1 MGGYSIIQRLPIYLT
16 FKWSHS
22 TDEVFPLFRFS
33 FIFHSTGKNLRLQA
47 EPLERP
53 SLSCYDGIWEG
64 DSWNIAKVLTRY
76 TTSNYHFV
84 WVTKYRY
91 HVLAGEVKLRVR
103 EIIRQ
108 ICQQHDFLIEQG
120 HVSKDH
126 VHILVSAP
134 THMSASQIMQKIKGR
149 SSRVLQQEFPHL
161 KKRYWGQHIWAR
173 GYFCTTVGQVTDQM
187 IRDYIEGHVGKSPD
201 DSFTVDED

>member
-1 MGGYSIIQRLPIYLT
+1 MEYRKGSHTVYNIQ
-16 FKWSHS
+16 
-22 TDEVFPLFRFS
+22 
-33 FIFHSTGKNLRLQA
+33 
-47 EPLERP
+47 
-53 SLSCYDGIWEG
+53 
-64 DSWNIAKVLTRY
+64 
-76 TTSNYHFV
+76 YHFV
-84 WVTKYRY
+84 WVTKYRC
-91 HVLAGEVKLRVR
+91 HVLEGEVKLRVR
-103 EIIRQ
+103 ELIRQ
-108 ICQQHDFLIEQG
+108 ICQQHDLLIEQG
-120 HVSKDH
+120 HISKDH

-173 GYFCTTVGQVTDQM
+173 GYFCTTVGQVTDQR

>member
-1 MGGYSIIQRLPIYLT
+1 MEYLKGSHTVNNIQ
-16 FKWSHS
+16 
-22 TDEVFPLFRFS
+22 
-33 FIFHSTGKNLRLQA
+33 
-47 EPLERP
+47 
-53 SLSCYDGIWEG
+53 
-64 DSWNIAKVLTRY
+64 
-76 TTSNYHFV
+76 YHFV

-108 ICQQHDFLIEQG
+108 IYQQHDLLIEQG
-120 HVSKDH
+120 YVSKDH

>member
-1 MGGYSIIQRLPIYLT
+1 MEYRKGSHTVYNIQ
-16 FKWSHS
+16 
-22 TDEVFPLFRFS
+22 
-33 FIFHSTGKNLRLQA
+33 
-47 EPLERP
+47 
-53 SLSCYDGIWEG
+53 
-64 DSWNIAKVLTRY
+64 
-76 TTSNYHFV
+76 YHFV
-84 WVTKYRY
+84 WVTKCRY
-91 HVLAGEVKLRVR
+91 HVLAGEAKLRVR

-108 ICQQHDFLIEQG
+108 ICQQHDLLIEQG

>member
-1 MGGYSIIQRLPIYLT
+1 MEYRKGSHTVYNIQ
-16 FKWSHS
+16 
-22 TDEVFPLFRFS
+22 
-33 FIFHSTGKNLRLQA
+33 
-47 EPLERP
+47 
-53 SLSCYDGIWEG
+53 
-64 DSWNIAKVLTRY
+64 
-76 TTSNYHFV
+76 YHFV

-103 EIIRQ
+103 ELIRQ
-108 ICQQHDFLIEQG
+108 ICQQHDLLIEQG

-134 THMSASQIMQKIKGR
+134 THLSASQIMQKIKGR
-149 SSRVLQQEFPHL
+149 SSRMLQQEFPHL

>member
-1 MGGYSIIQRLPIYLT
+1 MEYRKGSHTVYNIQ
-16 FKWSHS
+16 
-22 TDEVFPLFRFS
+22 
-33 FIFHSTGKNLRLQA
+33 
-47 EPLERP
+47 
-53 SLSCYDGIWEG
+53 
-64 DSWNIAKVLTRY
+64 
-76 TTSNYHFV
+76 YHFV

-108 ICQQHDFLIEQG
+108 TCQQHDLLIEQG

-134 THMSASQIMQKIKGR
+134 THMSASQIIQKIKGR

>member
-1 MGGYSIIQRLPIYLT
+1 MEYRKGSHTVYNIQ
-16 FKWSHS
+16 
-22 TDEVFPLFRFS
+22 
-33 FIFHSTGKNLRLQA
+33 
-47 EPLERP
+47 
-53 SLSCYDGIWEG
+53 
-64 DSWNIAKVLTRY
+64 
-76 TTSNYHFV
+76 YHFV

-91 HVLAGEVKLRVR
+91 HVLEGEVRLRVR

-108 ICQQHDFLIEQG
+108 ICQQHDLLIEQG
-120 HVSKDH
+120 HISKDH

-149 SSRVLQQEFPHL
+149 SSRMLQQEFPHL

>member
-1 MGGYSIIQRLPIYLT
+1 MEYLKGSHTVYNIQ
-16 FKWSHS
+16 
-22 TDEVFPLFRFS
+22 
-33 FIFHSTGKNLRLQA
+33 
-47 EPLERP
+47 
-53 SLSCYDGIWEG
+53 
-64 DSWNIAKVLTRY
+64 
-76 TTSNYHFV
+76 YHFV

-108 ICQQHDFLIEQG
+108 ICQQHDLLIEQG

>member
-1 MGGYSIIQRLPIYLT
+1 MEYRKGSHTVYNIQ
-16 FKWSHS
+16 
-22 TDEVFPLFRFS
+22 
-33 FIFHSTGKNLRLQA
+33 
-47 EPLERP
+47 
-53 SLSCYDGIWEG
+53 
-64 DSWNIAKVLTRY
+64 
-76 TTSNYHFV
+76 YHFV

-108 ICQQHDFLIEQG
+108 ICQQHDLLIEQG

-134 THMSASQIMQKIKGR
+134 THLSASQIMQKIKGR

-173 GYFCTTVGQVTDQM
+173 GYFCTSVGQVTDQM

>member
-1 MGGYSIIQRLPIYLT
+1 ML
-16 FKWSHS
+16 
-22 TDEVFPLFRFS
+22 
-33 FIFHSTGKNLRLQA
+33 
-47 EPLERP
+47 
-53 SLSCYDGIWEG
+53 
-64 DSWNIAKVLTRY
+64 
-76 TTSNYHFV
+76 
-84 WVTKYRY
+84 VTKYRY
-91 HVLAGEVKLRVR
+91 HVLAGEVKLRVWK
-103 EIIRQ
+103 IIRQ
-108 ICQQHDFLIEQG
+108 IYQQHDLLIEQG

>member
-1 MGGYSIIQRLPIYLT
+1 MEYRKGSHTAYNIQ
-16 FKWSHS
+16 
-22 TDEVFPLFRFS
+22 
-33 FIFHSTGKNLRLQA
+33 
-47 EPLERP
+47 
-53 SLSCYDGIWEG
+53 
-64 DSWNIAKVLTRY
+64 
-76 TTSNYHFV
+76 YHFV

-91 HVLAGEVKLRVR
+91 HVLEGEVRLRVR

-108 ICQQHDFLIEQG
+108 ICQQHDLLIEQG

>member
-1 MGGYSIIQRLPIYLT
+1 MEYRKGSHTVYNIQ
-16 FKWSHS
+16 
-22 TDEVFPLFRFS
+22 
-33 FIFHSTGKNLRLQA
+33 
-47 EPLERP
+47 
-53 SLSCYDGIWEG
+53 
-64 DSWNIAKVLTRY
+64 
-76 TTSNYHFV
+76 YHFV
-84 WVTKYRY
+84 RVTKYRY
-91 HVLAGEVKLRVR
+91 HVLEGEVRLRVR

-108 ICQQHDFLIEQG
+108 ICQQHDLLIEQG

>member
-1 MGGYSIIQRLPIYLT
+1 M
-16 FKWSHS
+16 
-22 TDEVFPLFRFS
+22 
-33 FIFHSTGKNLRLQA
+33 
-47 EPLERP
+47 
-53 SLSCYDGIWEG
+53 
-64 DSWNIAKVLTRY
+64 
-76 TTSNYHFV
+76 

-91 HVLAGEVKLRVR
+91 HVLEGEVRLRVR

-108 ICQQHDFLIEQG
+108 ICQQHDLLIEQE

>member
-1 MGGYSIIQRLPIYLT
+1 M
-16 FKWSHS
+16 
-22 TDEVFPLFRFS
+22 
-33 FIFHSTGKNLRLQA
+33 
-47 EPLERP
+47 
-53 SLSCYDGIWEG
+53 
-64 DSWNIAKVLTRY
+64 
-76 TTSNYHFV
+76 

-108 ICQQHDFLIEQG
+108 ICQQHDLLIEQG

-134 THMSASQIMQKIKGR
+134 THLSASQIMQKIKGR
-149 SSRVLQQEFPHL
+149 SSRMLQQEFPHL

-173 GYFCTTVGQVTDQM
+173 GYFCTTVGPVTDQM

>member
-1 MGGYSIIQRLPIYLT
+1 
-16 FKWSHS
+16 
-22 TDEVFPLFRFS
+22 
-33 FIFHSTGKNLRLQA
+33 
-47 EPLERP
+47 
-53 SLSCYDGIWEG
+53 
-64 DSWNIAKVLTRY
+64 
-76 TTSNYHFV
+76 
-84 WVTKYRY
+84 VTKYRY

-103 EIIRQ
+103 ELIRQ
-108 ICQQHDFLIEQG
+108 IYQQHDLLIEQG

>member
-1 MGGYSIIQRLPIYLT
+1 MEYRKGSHTVYNIQ
-16 FKWSHS
+16 
-22 TDEVFPLFRFS
+22 
-33 FIFHSTGKNLRLQA
+33 
-47 EPLERP
+47 
-53 SLSCYDGIWEG
+53 
-64 DSWNIAKVLTRY
+64 
-76 TTSNYHFV
+76 YHFV
-84 WVTKYRY
+84 WVTKYGY

-108 ICQQHDFLIEQG
+108 ICQQHDLLIEQG

>member
-1 MGGYSIIQRLPIYLT
+1 MEYRKASHTVYNIQ
-16 FKWSHS
+16 
-22 TDEVFPLFRFS
+22 
-33 FIFHSTGKNLRLQA
+33 
-47 EPLERP
+47 
-53 SLSCYDGIWEG
+53 
-64 DSWNIAKVLTRY
+64 
-76 TTSNYHFV
+76 YHFV

-108 ICQQHDFLIEQG
+108 ICQQHDLLIEQG

-149 SSRVLQQEFPHL
+149 SSRMLQQEFPHL

>member
-1 MGGYSIIQRLPIYLT
+1 M
-16 FKWSHS
+16 
-22 TDEVFPLFRFS
+22 
-33 FIFHSTGKNLRLQA
+33 
-47 EPLERP
+47 
-53 SLSCYDGIWEG
+53 
-64 DSWNIAKVLTRY
+64 
-76 TTSNYHFV
+76 

-103 EIIRQ
+103 EIIRK
-108 ICQQHDFLIEQG
+108 ICQQYDLLIEQG

-134 THMSASQIMQKIKGR
+134 THLSASQIMQKIKGR
-149 SSRVLQQEFPHL
+149 SSRMLQQEFPHL

>member
-1 MGGYSIIQRLPIYLT
+1 MEYRKGSHTVYNIQ
-16 FKWSHS
+16 
-22 TDEVFPLFRFS
+22 
-33 FIFHSTGKNLRLQA
+33 
-47 EPLERP
+47 
-53 SLSCYDGIWEG
+53 
-64 DSWNIAKVLTRY
+64 
-76 TTSNYHFV
+76 YHFV

-103 EIIRQ
+103 ELIRQ
-108 ICQQHDFLIEQG
+108 ICQQHDLLIEQG

-126 VHILVSAP
+126 VHILVAAP
-134 THMSASQIMQKIKGR
+134 THLSASQIMQKIKGR
-149 SSRVLQQEFPHL
+149 SSCMLQQEFPHL

>member
-1 MGGYSIIQRLPIYLT
+1 MEYRKGSHTVYNIQ
-16 FKWSHS
+16 
-22 TDEVFPLFRFS
+22 
-33 FIFHSTGKNLRLQA
+33 
-47 EPLERP
+47 
-53 SLSCYDGIWEG
+53 
-64 DSWNIAKVLTRY
+64 
-76 TTSNYHFV
+76 YHFV

-201 DSFTVDED
+201 DSFTVDEN

>member
-1 MGGYSIIQRLPIYLT
+1 MEYRKGSHTVYNIQ
-16 FKWSHS
+16 
-22 TDEVFPLFRFS
+22 
-33 FIFHSTGKNLRLQA
+33 
-47 EPLERP
+47 
-53 SLSCYDGIWEG
+53 
-64 DSWNIAKVLTRY
+64 
-76 TTSNYHFV
+76 YHFV

-103 EIIRQ
+103 ELIRQ
-108 ICQQHDFLIEQG
+108 ICQQHDLLIEQG

-126 VHILVSAP
+126 VHILVAAP
-134 THMSASQIMQKIKGR
+134 THLSASQIMQKIKGR
-149 SSRVLQQEFPHL
+149 SSRMLQQEFPHL
-161 KKRYWGQHIWAR
+161 KKHYWGQHIWAR